1 MLQNKAA
8 NVKKSQQGIHAR
20 TKRKIASDRY
30 ILYKNKLKKYMVDK
44 KQEEQGW
51 EGVKHK

>member
-1 MLQNKAA
+1 M
-8 NVKKSQQGIHAR
+8 S
-20 TKRKIASDRY
+20 RKVNRASMREQKGEIASDRY
-30 ILYKNKLKKYMVDK
+30 ILYKNKLKKYMMDK